1 MSCIRINNS
10 HPACHFNASFPSLN
24 APKRTSKLTTLSST
38 YLGTKLPKISLNAKV
53 GVFKRQRCRTVCL
66 FGGKGKASNE
76 NEASPWKALE
86 KAMGNLKK
94 EKSVEDLLKQQIEK
108 QEYYEGGDGGGDRPG
123 GGGGGGSDS
132 SGGGEDEGIPG
143 ILDELGQVVL
153 ATMGFILLYIY
164 IIEGEEI
171 TVFAK
176 DILKFIVLRQ
186 KSIRL
191 GRTIGKWETYFKSLN
206 EKEVDPYWLESEILN
221 TTTWYDSPTK
231 YRQILRRVQSDSYY

>member
-1 MSCIRINNS
+1 MSCANIN
-10 HPACHFNASFPSLN
+10 ACNFNASFPSLTG
-24 APKRTSKLTTLSST
+24 PKRILKLTTLSST
-38 YLGTKLPKISLNAKV
+38 FVGIKLPKNAKV
-53 GVFKRQRCRTVCL
+53 GVSRQQQQCTTVCL
-66 FGGKGKASNE
+66 FGGGKGKSSND

-108 QEYYEGGDGGGDRPG
+108 QEYFDGGDGGGDHPG
-123 GGGGGGSDS
+123 GGGGGGDDA
-132 SGGGEDEGIPG
+132 SGGAEDEGIPG

-153 ATMGFILLYIY
+153 ATMGFICLYIY
-164 IIEGEEI
+164 IIESEEI

-176 DILKFIVLRQ
+176 DILKFIFLRQ

-191 GRTIGKWETYFKSLN
+191 GRTIARWESYFKSLS

-221 TTTWYDSPTK
+221 TTTWYDGPTK
-231 YRQILRRVQSDSYY
+231 YRRILRRLQSDSDY